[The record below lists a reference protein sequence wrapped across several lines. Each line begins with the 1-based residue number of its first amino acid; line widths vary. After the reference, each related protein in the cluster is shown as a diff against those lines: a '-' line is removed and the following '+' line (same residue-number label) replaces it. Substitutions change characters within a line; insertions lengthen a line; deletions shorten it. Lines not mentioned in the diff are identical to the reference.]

1 MKKIL
6 FTLFIFLIS
15 ISNVFGL
22 ELNTYSKNVLLYDL
36 TDDTMLYS
44 VNSDEKAPIASLTKI
59 MTSLVAI
66 NYIDNLNDGIVIT
79 NSDLKGLVE
88 QNASVA
94 GFKVGEKV
102 TYEDLL
108 YGLLLPSGAD
118 AALSL
123 VHNTYKS
130 EDSFI
135 SKMNEL
141 ATTIGLENTH
151 FASVTG
157 LDTDGNYSTV
167 SDLVKLLKYAINN
180 PTFYK
185 IFTSKDYITSDLSLK
200 FQSSL
205 SYNADKYNLNLSYV
219 TGSKTGTTD
228 DAGLCLVTLA
238 ENNGTKYILATLG
251 APKSYKTPYNLL
263 DAVTIYS
270 YFFDNYEYRTIFKT
284 GDIITTLKT
293 KNALESKI
301 DIKAD
306 NDIKIFMDK
315 NIDLNNLKYVY
326 DGENIINYNTDIGT
340 KLGTLSILYNDKNL
354 KNVDI
359 VLNQKLHFNYF
370 YILGIIVLLLIIL
383 KLRINHKRKLKKRRR
398 LKR

>member
-118 AALSL
+118 LC
-123 VHNTYKS
+123 
-130 EDSFI
+130 F
-135 SKMNEL
+135 
-141 ATTIGLENTH
+141 
-151 FASVTG
+151 
-157 LDTDGNYSTV
+157 
-167 SDLVKLLKYAINN
+167 
-180 PTFYK
+180 
-185 IFTSKDYITSDLSLK
+185 K
-200 FQSSL
+200 FS
-205 SYNADKYNLNLSYV
+205 
-219 TGSKTGTTD
+219 
-228 DAGLCLVTLA
+228 
-238 ENNGTKYILATLG
+238 
-251 APKSYKTPYNLL
+251 P
-263 DAVTIYS
+263 
-270 YFFDNYEYRTIFKT
+270 
-284 GDIITTLKT
+284 
-293 KNALESKI
+293 
-301 DIKAD
+301 
-306 NDIKIFMDK
+306 
-315 NIDLNNLKYVY
+315 
-326 DGENIINYNTDIGT
+326 
-340 KLGTLSILYNDKNL
+340 
-354 KNVDI
+354 
-359 VLNQKLHFNYF
+359 
-370 YILGIIVLLLIIL
+370 
-383 KLRINHKRKLKKRRR
+383 
-398 LKR
+398 

>member
-66 NYIDNLNDGIVIT
+66 NYIDNLNEGIVIT